1 MRADPTDDGP
11 DRIDIDVAPG
21 VRLRALDWGGPD
33 PAVVLLH
40 PNGFCAGLY
49 APLADRLRVVARPIA
64 IDLRGHGASSA
75 PAGADSYAF
84 EQLAADVSEVL
95 DGLGL
100 RGVAGVGG
108 SLGGAVAVLVDRL
121 DPGRWSRL
129 LLAEPVA
136 FPAPDADTGR
146 APLVEENP
154 MAAGARRR
162 RDRFPD
168 RAAVVEAY
176 RDRPPLSQLAPEA
189 LDAYARWGTVE
200 DGDVVRLACRP
211 EVEATIF
218 EVSAGPDGA
227 AAAWSHLPQLSV
239 PTTIVAGA
247 ETFLPDVFAQQAGR
261 AGAELVTVS
270 GGHFVLHE
278 DTARGVE
285 LIERYALRESP
296 RGPTGTPEAG
306 RRRGARRS

>member
-1 MRADPTDDGP
+1 MPADPSDDGP
-11 DRIDIDVAPG
+11 ELIDIAVAPG
-21 VRLRALDWGGPD
+21 VRLRVLDWGGRG

-49 APLADRLRVVARPIA
+49 EPLAERLRRVARPIA
-64 IDLRGHGASSA
+64 VDLRGHGASSA
-75 PAGADSYAF
+75 PTSADHYAF
-84 EQLAADVSEVL
+84 ERLAADVVAVL
-95 DGLGL
+95 DVLGL
-100 RGVAGVGG
+100 QAVVGVGG

-136 FPAPDADTGR
+136 FPISDAWAPGGA
-146 APLVEENP
+146 ENP

-168 RAAVVEAY
+168 RAALVDAY

-189 LDAYARWGTVE
+189 LEAYARWGTVD
-200 DGDVVRLACRP
+200 DGDGVRLACHP
-211 EVEATIF
+211 EVEATVF
-218 EVSAGPDGA
+218 EVSTGPVGA
-227 AAAWSHLPQLSV
+227 AAAWDHLPRLAA

-247 ETFLPDVFAQQAGR
+247 DTFLPDVFAEQATC
-261 AGAELVTVS
+261 AGAELVTVP

-278 DTARGVE
+278 DTARGAALV
-285 LIERYALRESP
+285 ERYAL
-296 RGPTGTPEAG
+296 GTG
-306 RRRGARRS
+306 R